1 MLQNISK
8 ITIEDGDEDDDEV
21 GVQLSSGV
29 CLQKISLLIGSQ
41 VLPPVVAFVSSN
53 ITSTDWRAR
62 YAAVLSLGAIVEGPD
77 KPSFNQILVP
87 SINQL
92 ISMY

>member
-1 MLQNISK
+1 M
-8 ITIEDGDEDDDEV
+8 
-21 GVQLSSGV
+21 SSGV

-41 VLPPVVAFVSSN
+41 VLPQVVTFVSSN
-53 ITSTDWRAR
+53 ITSADWRAR
-62 YAAVLSLGAIVEGPD
+62 YAAVLSLGTITEGPD

-92 ISMY
+92 ITMYGDPSIKVR